1 MRAISLFNWLRSRSS
16 RVNDVGVQRAGRP
29 GLAGSLGL
37 GMGRGSTHTV
47 LGMEVRVL
55 WQTRSAARHEATAWA
70 FHGKVRESH
79 FWLSFFSPH
88 NCYLAVPCP
97 SCLSLHLA
105 ICFGT
110 FPCSFDIARLSQPTN
125 PLSCFP
131 AFLLHFHSQSR
142 LPLNLVT
149 VSTVLPLQLSCHIT
163 QLTSQTS
170 SGIIQS
176 NLD

>member
-1 MRAISLFNWLRSRSS
+1 MRAISLFNWPRSRSS
-16 RVNDVGVQRAGRP
+16 RANDVDVQRAGRP

-55 WQTRSAARHEATAWA
+55 WQTRSAARHEAIAWA

-110 FPCSFDIARLSQPTN
+110 FPCSFDIARLSQPTSS
-125 PLSCFP
+125 PSCFP
-131 AFLLHFHSQSR
+131 ASFSFPVAPAFESGHGIDSLSPSTLMSHYSVYVSNVVRHH
-142 LPLNLVT
+142 LVK
-149 VSTVLPLQLSCHIT
+149 S
-163 QLTSQTS
+163 
-170 SGIIQS
+170 
-176 NLD
+176 